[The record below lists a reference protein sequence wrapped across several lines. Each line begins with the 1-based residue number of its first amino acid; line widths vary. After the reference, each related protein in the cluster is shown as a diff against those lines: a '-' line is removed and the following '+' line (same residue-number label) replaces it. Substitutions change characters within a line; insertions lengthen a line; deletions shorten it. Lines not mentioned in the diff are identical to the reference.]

1 MEWMGEVRSVK
12 SKEGKEGKEGLL
24 VEWRQKF
31 VDAMNADLNT
41 PAALS
46 IIFDCMT
53 WARNK
58 STWKADERAAL
69 DSFIEM
75 IRLTFGCFEPEEE
88 KEIPAGVQKLL
99 DAREAARAAK
109 DFAKSDAL
117 RDQIRET
124 GYEVRDVGGK
134 QEVRKM

>member
-1 MEWMGEVRSVK
+1 MRVPDPPGG
-12 SKEGKEGKEGLL
+12 GK
-24 VEWRQKF
+24 
-31 VDAMNADLNT
+31 
-41 PAALS
+41 
-46 IIFDCMT
+46 
-53 WARNK
+53 
-58 STWKADERAAL
+58 
-69 DSFIEM
+69 
-75 IRLTFGCFEPEEE
+75 PEEE